1 MPKSIE
7 NENRNCGCLN
17 NSNNMNNVMPLNN
30 MQDPNFNVDFN
41 SSRMWKFR
49 PYRC

>member
-30 MQDPNFNVDFN
+30 MQDPNFNGDFY

>member
-7 NENRNCGCLN
+7 NENRNCGCL
-17 NSNNMNNVMPLNN
+17 NNMNNVMPLNN
-30 MQDPNFNVDFN
+30 MQDPNFNGDFN

>member
-17 NSNNMNNVMPLNN
+17 NMNNVMPLNN
-30 MQDPNFNVDFN
+30 MRAPNFNGDFN
-41 SSRMWKFR
+41 SLRMWKFR

>member
-30 MQDPNFNVDFN
+30 MKDPNFNGDFN

>member
-7 NENRNCGCLN
+7 NENRNCGC
-17 NSNNMNNVMPLNN
+17 SNNMNNVMPLNN
-30 MQDPNFNVDFN
+30 MQNLNSNGNFN

>member
-17 NSNNMNNVMPLNN
+17 NMNNVMPLNN
-30 MQDPNFNVDFN
+30 MQAPNSNGDFN
-41 SSRMWKFR
+41 SLRMWKFR

>member
-30 MQDPNFNVDFN
+30 MQDPNFNGDFN

-49 PYRC
+49 PYKC

>member
-30 MQDPNFNVDFN
+30 MQDPNFNGDFN